1 VKKFNFQYMNIIK
14 YRKIPFFISGALFLA
29 SVVLLFTIGL
39 KPGIDFTGGALLEVS
54 FADTRPSIVAV
65 TEALHPLDL
74 GEVQVQP
81 TGSANMILR
90 FRYISE
96 DEHQQILTTL
106 RDAFSSAP
114 PTDGEPLVEAPSTQ
128 GDSGVTFETVEEN
141 AVVADVSSVT
151 AVAAPTVIEERLE
164 TVGPSIS
171 VHLKERAGEIG
182 LFVIFAIILFIAYA
196 FRKVSKPIS
205 SWKFGVTA
213 IIALIHDVTIVIGL
227 FVLLGYYLNVE
238 VNIPFI
244 VALLTILG
252 YSVNDTIV
260 VFDRIRENLIRMGYQ
275 RFEEVVNKGVNDT
288 LLRSFNTSFTTLLVL
303 FSLFFFGGETIKYFA
318 LALIAGIIVGTYSSI
333 FLASPILV
341 VWEQWKKR

>member
-1 VKKFNFQYMNIIK
+1 MNIIK
-14 YRKIPFFISGALFLA
+14 HRKISFFISGVLFLT

-39 KPGIDFTGGALLEVS
+39 KAGIDFTGGSLLEVT
-54 FADTRPSIVAV
+54 FTENRPTITEVS
-65 TEALHPLDL
+65 EALTPLGL

-81 TGSANMILR
+81 AGDHGMILR
-90 FRYISE
+90 FKYISE
-96 DEHQQILTTL
+96 EEHQTILSTL
-106 RDAFSSAP
+106 RESFPSEQSAP
-114 PTDGEPLVEAPSTQ
+114 PAPEVVITGDGPQ
-128 GDSGVTFETVEEN
+128 DSGLTIETEDGN
-141 AVVADVSSVT
+141 AVLVNATPESDTVAP
-151 AVAAPTVIEERLE
+151 AIIEERLE
-164 TVGPSIS
+164 TIGPSIS
-171 VHLKERAGEIG
+171 AHLKERALEIG
-182 LFVIFAIILFIAYA
+182 LSVVIAIVIFIAYA
-196 FRKVSKPIS
+196 FRRVSKPVS

-213 IIALIHDVTIVIGL
+213 IIALVHDVMIVVGI

-238 VNIPFI
+238 VNIPFV

-288 LLRSFNTSFTTLLVL
+288 LLRSFNTSLTTLLVL